1 MPSKRPFRAPK
12 QQGFGIEPASYGKR
26 GPTAAPAINIGAWA
40 ESMSH
45 AGGGAQ
51 EVMVKVTGGGASGEG
66 AQAHFEYID
75 RHGKLEIH
83 TDDGQ
88 ELAGKTAAAEL
99 VNDWDLDL
107 PIDEYAGHSRRAR
120 RTDGGSSKPIDR
132 RPKQVFNILFSM
144 KEGTPPEKVLAG
156 AQKFAREKF
165 ALQHRYAMVLH
176 TDQKHPHVHMVVK
189 AENDVTGK
197 RLNIRKAVLRQWRE
211 DFARY
216 MREQGIEA
224 VASSRPDRGL
234 PKAHL
239 KNGIYQS
246 AQREADGSAVPT
258 GHGPLVTREGDST
271 FMRRKL
277 EGVRKELAA
286 RGTIRDRESYA
297 KLLDLRA
304 QVLDRYG
311 AGIRWLEASAR
322 FEEAKRLRVAC
333 DALPAVRTE
342 RQMIQDVLVQR
353 SEQRRLEAAG
363 KPVKGRV
370 RG

>member
-26 GPTAAPAINIGAWA
+26 GPRAEPAIDIGAWA

-51 EVMVKVTGGGASGEG
+51 EVMVKVTGGGTSGEG

-99 VNDWDLDL
+99 VNDWDLDI
-107 PIDEYAGHSRRAR
+107 PIDEYAGHSRRSR
-120 RTDGGSSKPIDR
+120 IRTDGKRARPIDR
-132 RPKQVFNILFSM
+132 RPKQVFNIMFSM

-189 AENDVTGK
+189 AESEVTGQ
-197 RLNIRKAVLRQWRE
+197 RLNIRKAMLRQWRQ
-211 DFARY
+211 DFAQY

-234 PKAHL
+234 AKANL

-246 AQREADGSAVPT
+246 AQRKPDGSAVPT

-277 EGVRKELAA
+277 EGLRKELAA
-286 RGTIRDRESYA
+286 KGKIEDRESYR

-304 QVLDRYG
+304 KVLDRYT
-311 AGIRWLEASAR
+311 AGIQWLEASAR
-322 FEEAKRLRVAC
+322 HEEARRLGVARN
-333 DALPAVRTE
+333 ALPAVRTE
-342 RQMIQDVLVQR
+342 RQMIQDILALQAGRPVEPGKTRGGRAR
-353 SEQRRLEAAG
+353 S
-363 KPVKGRV
+363 
-370 RG
+370 